1 MPGAWCLCAYVCA
14 FSGRPFRA
22 SLVPFRASLVPFR
35 ASLVPFRASLV
46 PFRASLVPFRAS
58 LVPFRA
64 TVIARRPF
72 SNLGPPTIRVGGRC
86 FSKVRVVYFGACCL
100 MPGAKMVPDTWCQD
114 GA

>member
-14 FSGRPFRA
+14 FSGR
-22 SLVPFRASLVPFR
+22 
-35 ASLVPFRASLV
+35 PFRASLV